1 MAMLFAIL
9 LLAQTPGVC
18 ADVRDCRQQ
27 ALDAAAA
34 GDYERFHDLAWRAVQ
49 KGRPNDPDL
58 MYVLARAQ
66 ALSGR
71 PGDALVM
78 LQRLTDMGVA
88 TDAATSEDFRR
99 VRDLNGWSDL
109 EAKMAALGAPRMTAA
124 APAAAPRARAAGE
137 SSEETLSFTAPSFEP
152 VGLAYDAVSRRFIV
166 GDRQAG
172 RLIVIDEMSHHVTN
186 LVSAA
191 SAGFYDTIT
200 AFEIDAR
207 HGDLWVASAKSDGAE
222 SVLHKLQ
229 LVSGRVLEEVRFA
242 AGKRSRIVDMA
253 VGSDGTVILLDSEDG
268 RILRLRP
275 RARALEEA
283 VKLPSSGARS
293 LAIADDRTVYVASD
307 QGISRA
313 DLVSRAVVAV
323 HGPRNLDLTLVD
335 KIRCHDGGLVMIQ
348 REIAGE
354 SHVIR
359 ARLDA
364 SAQAL
369 TNVQVHTITPR
380 ADPRAATLAGAE
392 LYYLVSGSNGSSI
405 RRATVK

>member
-1 MAMLFAIL
+1 MAILFAIL
-9 LLAQTPGVC
+9 LFAQTPGVC

-78 LQRLTDMGVA
+78 LQRLTEMGVA

-99 VRDLNGWSDL
+99 VRALNAWSDL
-109 EAKMAALGAPRMTAA
+109 EAKIAALGAPRVTAA

-137 SSEETLSFTAPSFEP
+137 STEETLSFSTPSFEP

-166 GDRQAG
+166 GDRHAG

-207 HGDLWVASAKSDGAE
+207 RGDLWVASAKSDGGE

-229 LVSGRVLEEVRFA
+229 LVSGRVLAEVRLA
-242 AGKRSRIVDMA
+242 AGKQSRIADMA
-253 VGSDGTVILLDSEDG
+253 VGSDGTVVLLDSEDG

-275 RARALEEA
+275 GARALEEA

-323 HGPRNLDLTLVD
+323 HGPRNLDLTVVD
-335 KIRCHDGGLVMIQ
+335 KVRWYDGGLVMIQ

-369 TNVQVHTITPR
+369 TNVQVHTIPR
-380 ADPRAATLAGAE
+380 ADARAATLAGAE

-405 RRATVK
+405 RRATLR